1 MDKMEAMEKEQK
13 QQEAQKKLF
22 EGLKFFLNREAPRES
37 LAFVIRWVRAVV
49 VKLPRKSQDVFTE
62 RNKETIRINLKL
74 VSMFCVLLLP
84 YRCFGGEVS
93 WDKSVCIGSTYEV
106 TDETITHQI
115 VDRPN
120 IDKQYI
126 NR

>member
-1 MDKMEAMEKEQK
+1 MS
-13 QQEAQKKLF
+13 
-22 EGLKFFLNREAPRES
+22 ES
-37 LAFVIRWVRAVV
+37 CCSET
-49 VKLPRKSQDVFTE
+49 PTKSQDVFTE

-74 VSMFCVLLLP
+74 VSVFCVLLLP